1 VARNSKN
8 VDRFFK
14 PFLTRFEDSASSTT
28 FGPLIAVGPTDPV
41 DVSGSPM
48 VTWALQVTGVAA
60 AASAWEI
67 DLEGSLDGVE
77 YNEILKHTTII
88 GDGINIWSGTTLFL
102 AKFYR
107 VNVIALT
114 LAPATGMT
122 VSVIGKQ

>member
-1 VARNSKN
+1 
-8 VDRFFK
+8 
-14 PFLTRFEDSASSTT
+14 
-28 FGPLIAVGPTDPV
+28 
-41 DVSGSPM
+41 M
-48 VTWALQVTGVAA
+48 VTWALQVTGLTA

-114 LAPATGMT
+114 LAPSTGMT